1 MAPTLSRL
9 APLVVAASCLLG
21 AAAAHAAT
29 VVHYRFENGVAG
41 EKARGKGSV
50 LDSSGNGLNGTPVGR
65 PRYEAASN
73 PDSTL
78 ALRFNGTTAGVF
90 VPDDPLLQLTHSL
103 TLEAYVY
110 LRDDADGG
118 VIVLRG
124 DNRYDYDPYY
134 LIVGGGRLFFLIE
147 QARGVGSQLAS
158 PTELPKRQWL
168 HVAATLDDA
177 TGVQALYVNG
187 SLIASTVTDLRPFAE
202 LRKLNHPGLA
212 IGANF
217 EGSPDPLYFRGC
229 IDEVRVSDVALDP
242 SEFLPPP

>member
-1 MAPTLSRL
+1 MAHTRFSV
-9 APLVVAASCLLG
+9 APWVVAASCLLG
-21 AAAAHAAT
+21 TAAAHAAT
-29 VVHYRFENGVAG
+29 VAHYRFENGTAG
-41 EKARGKGSV
+41 EKAHGKGTV

-65 PRYEAASN
+65 PRYEVSSN

-103 TLEAYVY
+103 TLEAYIY

-168 HVAATLDDA
+168 HVAGTLDDA

-187 SLIASTVTDLRPFAE
+187 ALVASTVTALRPFAE
-202 LRKLNHPGLA
+202 LRKKDHAGLA

-217 EGSPDPLYFRGC
+217 VGSPDPLYLRGC

-242 SEFLPPP
+242 SQFLPPP